1 MNPNEFTTKTQEAI
15 VKSFEIAKKNLQK
28 EADIVHLVKALS
40 LDIDGTFYRIFTK
53 LNTLNFPSTH
63 SAAAPD
69 FPILPWLP
77 EAPSQVLLPVRRFH

>member
-40 LDIDGTFYRIFTK
+40 LDIDGTFYVY
-53 LNTLNFPSTH
+53 LQN
-63 SAAAPD
+63 
-69 FPILPWLP
+69 
-77 EAPSQVLLPVRRFH
+77 